1 MNCENNK
8 DKIISYIENDL
19 NENDRRLFEKELK
32 NNSDL
37 NSEYIEMKNLLDSM
51 KNLPEIKTSS
61 NFMVSLNS
69 KIDEYEAKKNYKWY
83 NTIFDSVSTNVRLFQ
98 GGIAAL
104 AIIFVIFLGTNV
116 LDSDN
121 SQPLML
127 SNSNLTE
134 DVEINLT
141 DSEIDSL
148 IDSNQEIDSVIE

>member
-19 NENDRRLFEKELK
+19 NENDRRLFEEELK

-51 KNLPEIKTSS
+51 KNLPEVKTSS

-69 KIDEYEAKKNYKWY
+69 KIDKYEAKKNYKWY
-83 NTIFDSVSTNVRLFQ
+83 NAIFDSVSTNLRLLQ